1 MDFTQVRK
9 WMLKMNNIMDLYE
22 KEEGFT
28 STEKDLLLDYNK
40 RIKDHINSLQ
50 TYIEEV
56 PPIIS
61 TPPAAVPTPLPI
73 SHIQPTELE
82 VQKTNTPELIAAQK
96 LEEPKGEFVDK
107 PSIQFNTDTTFSEN
121 HNVLFDHLDVHDL
134 AEKLTITPIK
144 DLRTAFGLNERILA
158 QNDLFEGNKTALD
171 DFLSTV
177 NNFSNFAEAR
187 SFLSNQIITKY
198 KWTQEDKLPIAKKV
212 IKSIYRRFL

>member
-82 VQKTNTPELIAAQK
+82 VQKTNTHELISSQK
-96 LEEPKGEFVDK
+96 LEKTKDEFVDK
-107 PSIQFNTDTTFSEN
+107 LSIQYKTMDI
-121 HNVLFDHLDVHDL
+121 VLF
-134 AEKLTITPIK
+134 
-144 DLRTAFGLNERILA
+144 
-158 QNDLFEGNKTALD
+158 
-171 DFLSTV
+171 
-177 NNFSNFAEAR
+177 
-187 SFLSNQIITKY
+187 Y
-198 KWTQEDKLPIAKKV
+198 
-212 IKSIYRRFL
+212 